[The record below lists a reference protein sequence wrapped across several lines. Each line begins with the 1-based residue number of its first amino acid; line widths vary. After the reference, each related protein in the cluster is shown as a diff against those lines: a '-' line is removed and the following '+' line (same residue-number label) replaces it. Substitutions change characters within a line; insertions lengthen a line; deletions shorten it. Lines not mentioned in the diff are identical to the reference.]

1 MKASEGIGLQRFPTG
16 DLRVAAEK
24 SGHRGRVVRFRL
36 QTDYALKALLFL
48 ARRGDANSTTEEIA
62 DFYGISAAHLGR
74 VIRRLQKYGL
84 VKAIRGRRG
93 GVRLN
98 REPQHLTLGEIVET
112 LEEGGSL
119 AEPADGEKPE
129 AREQASRLRAVLR
142 RAQGLFT
149 NYLSKAT
156 VADLVSD
163 LPEPISVHGES
174 IESLP
179 ASAPAPAPEPVAVSG
194 PGSENAP
201 YTPTYGSPE
210 QPNRD
215 GSGYP
220 RGPQAD

>member
-1 MKASEGIGLQRFPTG
+1 M
-16 DLRVAAEK
+16 
-24 SGHRGRVVRFRL
+24 RFRL

-48 ARRGDANSTTEEIA
+48 ARRGEANSTTEEIA
-62 DFYGISAAHLGR
+62 ESYGISAAHLGR

-98 REPQHLTLGEIVET
+98 RDPQHLTLGEIVET

-119 AEPADGEKPE
+119 AEPTEGEKPE

-156 VADLVSD
+156 MADLVSD
-163 LPEPISVHGES
+163 LVSERSS
-174 IESLP
+174 P
-179 ASAPAPAPEPVAVSG
+179 ASEPSEAPAPSHP
-194 PGSENAP
+194 
-201 YTPTYGSPE
+201 SPE
-210 QPNRD
+210 ETVPHAGTPVPG
-215 GSGYP
+215 GSGFSPAFAGGDRPSERDPGFSRDP
-220 RGPQAD
+220 REG

>member
-1 MKASEGIGLQRFPTG
+1 M
-16 DLRVAAEK
+16 
-24 SGHRGRVVRFRL
+24 RFRL

-48 ARRGDANSTTEEIA
+48 ARRGEANSTTEEIA
-62 DFYGISAAHLGR
+62 EFYGISAAHLGR

-98 REPQHLTLGEIVET
+98 RDPQQLTLGEIVQT

-119 AEPADGEKPE
+119 AEPAEGEKPE

-156 VADLVSD
+156 MADLVSD
-163 LPEPISVHGES
+163 LAAEHPTPVSETSEMPVASHPS
-174 IESLP
+174 P
-179 ASAPAPAPEPVAVSG
+179 AETVPHSGTPAPGSSGFSPVFAGSDRPSERDSG
-194 PGSENAP
+194 FP
-201 YTPTYGSPE
+201 
-210 QPNRD
+210 RD
-215 GSGYP
+215 PHEG
-220 RGPQAD
+220 